1 MPPPKADSATLRA
14 PLKVSGPAAAGKPA
28 FSSDGLSAIRG
39 RSPRGPLLGAF
50 RAAAV
55 FPEPFAVSCDRS
67 RAAAL
72 GKGSLRQ
79 VLARSPAGLRPPRL
93 PLPSAAARLL
103 WSQRRKDSGKRQHC
117 DKAVCAQKTKT
128 TGSGSWNPVSIFNP
142 GLTAKTNAAMRQK
155 GMQMKSFTITSDT
168 NFRQRIDELDP
179 FVCPHDELQALID
192 DAPDQYAQGFL
203 SGVYAFRQQLS
214 IITARPF

>member
-1 MPPPKADSATLRA
+1 
-14 PLKVSGPAAAGKPA
+14 
-28 FSSDGLSAIRG
+28 
-39 RSPRGPLLGAF
+39 
-50 RAAAV
+50 
-55 FPEPFAVSCDRS
+55 
-67 RAAAL
+67 
-72 GKGSLRQ
+72 
-79 VLARSPAGLRPPRL
+79 
-93 PLPSAAARLL
+93 
-103 WSQRRKDSGKRQHC
+103 
-117 DKAVCAQKTKT
+117 
-128 TGSGSWNPVSIFNP
+128 
-142 GLTAKTNAAMRQK
+142 MRQK